1 MYVYVCSKFLSMF
14 FRFFFILIICE
25 FFPLFLFLLKVETWI
40 GRWRVCSWSRKKG
53 SRFWRSQEWVG
64 RGTKKRGIGRITS
77 ITCPPGFAQQAD
89 NARWTQRRKKGPVSF
104 VPCNRGLWELVQTQ
118 ERVQLSG
125 HVAMTHTA
133 SRGNQLLWVLP
144 TPPHPAAGSLVTFSS
159 FPLHHHPFHVLGMG
173 RWPTSMVDDESSSSS
188 RARPLTGYSFSLS
201 FSLSLCW
208 SDARSE
214 KHLQTTTLWLSLSPS
229 GQNQILGSSAQT
241 QPLLVSSGKIHKVG
255 IYGRHKQ
262 AAEIQGLLHWQFQQ
276 LAYCSDN

>member
-1 MYVYVCSKFLSMF
+1 MN
-14 FRFFFILIICE
+14 
-25 FFPLFLFLLKVETWI
+25 T
-40 GRWRVCSWSRKKG
+40 
-53 SRFWRSQEWVG
+53 
-64 RGTKKRGIGRITS
+64 
-77 ITCPPGFAQQAD
+77 
-89 NARWTQRRKKGPVSF
+89 
-104 VPCNRGLWELVQTQ
+104 TQ
-118 ERVQLSG
+118 EEGTRFPRALQPWVVRVSSDTG
-125 HVAMTHTA
+125 EGAIVRSRCHDTHTA

-144 TPPHPAAGSLVTFSS
+144 TPLILLLEVLSPSLLFPSIIILFMCLVWAGGPHQWLMMKAAAAAGRGPSLVTLS
-159 FPLHHHPFHVLGMG
+159 L
-173 RWPTSMVDDESSSSS
+173 
-188 RARPLTGYSFSLS
+188 SLS
-201 FSLSLCW
+201 FSLCW